1 MRAETFSLFPLRF
14 TFVAREEISFPA
26 GKSGNILRGA
36 FGSLFRQIASER
48 TYSRVFEPRSGGEG
62 PSGFADSPRPF
73 IFRAMHLDG
82 RTIGVREPFHLDLHL
97 FITADPPLQ
106 EIISA
111 FERIAMQ
118 GIGPGR
124 GRAELTDCPTPGIVS
139 ISLAPPE
146 NQVARLRVC
155 YLTPT
160 ELKTDH
166 GLAIQPEFPILFSRA
181 RDRIATL
188 RALYGEGPLE
198 LDFRGMGDRSRSVKM
213 TDCSLQR
220 VDAERRSTRTGQT
233 HPLGGFVG
241 DAEYQGDLAEFLPYL
256 RAAEWTG
263 VGRQTV
269 WGKGQIVCR
278 YE

>member
-1 MRAETFSLFPLRF
+1 MRAETFSLLPLRF

-36 FGSLFRQIASER
+36 FGILFRQIASKR

-73 IFRAMHLDG
+73 IFRATHLDG
-82 RTIGVREPFHLDLHL
+82 RTIGVGESFYFDMHL
-97 FITADPPLQ
+97 FLTEDPPLQ
-106 EIISA
+106 EIIGA
-111 FERIAMQ
+111 FEEITRH

-124 GRAELTDCPTPGIVS
+124 GRAELTDCPTPSIVS
-139 ISLAPPE
+139 ISLAPAE
-146 NQVARLRVC
+146 NPVSRIRVR

-160 ELKTDH
+160 ELKTDS
-166 GLAIQPEFPILFSRA
+166 GLAARPEFSILFSRA

-198 LDFRGMGDRSRSVKM
+198 LDFRGMGERSRSVKM
-213 TDCSLQR
+213 TDCDVRR
-220 VDAERRSTRTGQT
+220 VDAERRSSRTGQT

-241 DAEYQGDLAEFLPYL
+241 EAEYQGDLAEFLPYL

-269 WGKGQIVCR
+269 WGKGQIVCQH
-278 YE
+278 E